1 MYILNVMNVCIM
13 YIYIYMLMNHIV
25 HGGKGFWWPFPGY
38 FPAFDKPKNVFV
50 L

>member
-1 MYILNVMNVCIM
+1 
-13 YIYIYMLMNHIV
+13 MLMNHIV